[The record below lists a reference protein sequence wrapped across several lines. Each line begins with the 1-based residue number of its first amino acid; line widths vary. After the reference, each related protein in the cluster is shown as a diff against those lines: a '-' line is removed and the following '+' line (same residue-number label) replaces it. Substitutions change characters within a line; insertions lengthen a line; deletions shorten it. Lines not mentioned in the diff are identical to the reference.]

1 LKTRILLASL
11 SSALFMGSVAHA
23 MVLGVNTHFDQGWPL
38 PAMDQAKQAGAGGLR
53 DTITWGKVEKSPG
66 RYDFTPTNSGYV
78 TTACAR
84 GLPVLLILTPR
95 NRLYDQGQTVISAE
109 GRQAFARFA
118 AAVAQ
123 RYPCITAFEIG
134 NEING
139 HSLKG
144 PILTDMPRSYVAIVD
159 AVRSAVK
166 PQRPDIAILSGSSLS
181 VATGFFAD
189 MADAGLLPLVDGIVV
204 HPYLAVPE
212 QLPNQLERLNRL
224 LAKAGA
230 TKPIWA
236 SEFGFYYQ
244 TPEAAP
250 SHALKM
256 IAILDAA
263 GIRRAD
269 WYALRDEPWFPN
281 MGLFDSARM
290 PKPALDTF
298 RLATGRLLPAGPA
311 RRIDMG
317 DPLTFVYRFGN
328 GPYVLWGSGRTLNF
342 HGLAHAWD
350 ARGKA
355 IALPAVLGEPVVVE
369 APGGLDLGPPKV
381 LADSLTG
388 FAAPGW
394 SRLVSTPQRGA
405 TPLDWI
411 DWNWTPYLGAT
422 AFPNFRAT
430 GNVVTTAHGNGPAA
444 ASLVERFTPTE
455 GGPLTLSAC
464 FESPPQRP
472 QAIAIRAN
480 GRQLWSQTTGSGP
493 LMALVPVDATK
504 GQAIEIAVTALSPG
518 GLQSL
523 RRRIRILSGTTT
535 AEPLCAPAS
544 TDGPR
549 PALPQDRLPPD
560 PAE

>member
-11 SSALFMGSVAHA
+11 SSTLLMGSMAHA

-53 DTITWGKVEKSPG
+53 DTISWGKVEQSPG
-66 RYDFTPTNSGYV
+66 RYNFTPANSGYIA
-78 TTACAR
+78 TACAR
-84 GLPVLLILTPR
+84 GLPVLLTLTPH
-95 NRLYDQGQTVISAE
+95 NRLYDNGETVSSPE

-118 AAVAQ
+118 AQVAQ
-123 RYPCITAFEIG
+123 RYRCIVAFEIG

-139 HSLKG
+139 HSLRG
-144 PILTDMPRSYVAIVD
+144 RMLQDMPRSYVAIVD

-181 VATGFFAD
+181 IATGFFAD
-189 MADAGLLPLVDGIVV
+189 LADAGLLPLVDGIVV
-204 HPYLAVPE
+204 HPYPAVPE
-212 QLPNQLERLNRL
+212 QLPDQLARLNRL
-224 LAKAGA
+224 LAKAGGM
-230 TKPIWA
+230 KPIWA
-236 SEFGFYYQ
+236 SEFGFYYP

-263 GIRRAD
+263 GIKRAD
-269 WYALRDEPWFPN
+269 WYALRDEPWYPN
-281 MGLFDSARM
+281 MGLFDRAGM
-290 PKPALDTF
+290 QKPALDTF

-317 DPLTFVYRFGN
+317 DPLTFVYRFGS
-328 GPYVLWGSGRTLNF
+328 GSYVLWGAERTVHFN
-342 HGLAHAWD
+342 GPAHAWD

-355 IALPAVLGEPVVVE
+355 MAIPTMLGEESVVVD
-369 APGGLDLGPPKV
+369 APGGLDLGPSKV

-388 FAAPGW
+388 FAASGW
-394 SRLVSTPQRGA
+394 SRLVSNPQRGA

-411 DWNWTPYLGAT
+411 DWNWSPYFGAT
-422 AFPNFRAT
+422 EFPNFRAM
-430 GNVVTTAHGNGPAA
+430 GNVVTTARGNGSA
-444 ASLVERFTPTE
+444 ASLVERFTPAE
-455 GGPLTLSAC
+455 GGHLTLSAC

-472 QAIAIRAN
+472 QAIAIRTN
-480 GRQLWSQTTGSGP
+480 GRQLWAQTTGNGP

-504 GQAIEIAVTALSPG
+504 GHAIEIAVTALSPG
-518 GLQSL
+518 GPQSL

-535 AEPLCAPAS
+535 AEPLCAPAG

-560 PAE
+560 PTQ